1 MEIKYCP
8 LIKYKLE
15 PQDVLPVTGTT
26 IEYETEFVG
35 KVKITL
41 QAIIT
46 LKENEEGFENY
57 IFAGI
62 CKNRTIQK
70 EEPILI
76 DSTFIN
82 GGYKNLN
89 PPMEFEE
96 KCNHL
101 LKYLYQNGGKE
112 NKEFELNNTTHFPI
126 AYASPEEFIR
136 IVDQLN
142 SDYFIEIRKVLDLPR
157 GNKNF
162 MGVKLT
168 KHGKKETE
176 KSLPKMPLFNLV
188 SQDITTGN
196 PTIDEKI
203 NHARKLFFLEPQTM
217 QSMRSA
223 CEELSHILEPIR
235 EDAKKYIGSSK
246 DVEAFFFIVNEFD
259 VRHNNNKTKH
269 LEHPEQLEWIF
280 YSLLNTINTYTKL
293 KKRLGV

>member
-1 MEIKYCP
+1 MELKYCP
-8 LIKYKLE
+8 LIGYQLE
-15 PQDVLPVTGTT
+15 PQDVLPVKGTT

-35 KVKITL
+35 KVKIT
-41 QAIIT
+41 QPAIIA
-46 LKENEEGFENY
+46 LKENEEAFETY

-62 CKNRTIQK
+62 CKNLTIQK
-70 EEPILI
+70 EEPVLI
-76 DSTFIN
+76 DSIFIN
-82 GGYKNLN
+82 GGYKRLN

-112 NKEFELNNTTHFPI
+112 NKEFEFNNTKHFPI
-126 AYASPEEFIR
+126 AYANPEEFIR
-136 IVDQLN
+136 IIDQLN
-142 SDYFIEIRKVLDLPR
+142 SDCFIEMRKPIDLPM
-157 GNKNF
+157 GHKNF

-168 KHGKKETE
+168 KYGKKEAE

-188 SQDITTGN
+188 SQEITTEDFA
-196 PTIDEKI
+196 TDEKI
-203 NHARKLFFLEPQTM
+203 NHARKLFFSETPTM

-223 CEELSHILEPIR
+223 CEELSHILEPLR

-246 DVEAFFFIVNEFD
+246 DVDNFFYIVNEFD
-259 VRHNNNKTKH
+259 IRHNNSKTKH